1 MFRLFWDLKT
11 CTFFF
16 EQKSALGDEHGGNF
30 GVPKGTPKKGSP
42 WPFLGPSGPWAL
54 LAARGLPKASSGP
67 TLETSPLPIGSSCPP
82 LEGALGRSWYSKG
95 VFWAPFGDPK
105 ASHGLLLNTL
115 WPSSEF
121 PQAHWGLPCFAQPLL
136 GLPLTSAWI
145 SLVFSRRSQRIPSGL
160 WAFRGFVVT
169 PNSLRKG

>member
-1 MFRLFWDLKT
+1 MRFFCNVKRKKT
-11 CTFFF
+11 EISF
-16 EQKSALGDEHGGNF
+16 QSLPKW
-30 GVPKGTPKKGSP
+30 VPKCTPKILFP

-54 LAARGLPKASSGP
+54 LAAPGPPKASSGP
-67 TLETSPLPIGSSCPP
+67 TLVTPPLPIGSPWAP

-95 VFWAPFGDPK
+95 VFWAPFGDPQ
-105 ASHGLLLNTL
+105 ASHGLLLNNL

-121 PQAHWGLPCFAQPLL
+121 HQAHWGLLCFAQPLL

-145 SLVFSRRSQRIPSGL
+145 SLVFSRRSQRIPAGL
-160 WAFRGFVVT
+160 WPFGGFGVT